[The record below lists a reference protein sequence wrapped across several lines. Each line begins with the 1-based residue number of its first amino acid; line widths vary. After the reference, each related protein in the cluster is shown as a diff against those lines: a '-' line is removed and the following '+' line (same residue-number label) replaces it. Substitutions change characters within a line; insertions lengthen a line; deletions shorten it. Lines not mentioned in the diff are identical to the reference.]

1 MRLNINAIDRC
12 SDWTSNFTDDI
23 NFATEITE
31 HGSPFLEDVFVEDDT
46 LAANFRRVS
55 SIESVNISTYV

>member
-23 NFATEITE
+23 NFATQITA
-31 HGSPFLEDVFVEDDT
+31 HGSPLLDDIFVEDV
-46 LAANFRRVS
+46 NFGVDFHRVS
-55 SIESVNISTYV
+55 SVESVNISTYV